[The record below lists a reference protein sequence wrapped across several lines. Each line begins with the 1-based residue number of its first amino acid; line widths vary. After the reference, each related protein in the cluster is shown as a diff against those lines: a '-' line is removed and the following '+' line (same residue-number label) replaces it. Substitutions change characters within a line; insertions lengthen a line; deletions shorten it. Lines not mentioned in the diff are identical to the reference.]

1 MKTRALVIEDS
12 EEIAENLVRML
23 KVLNVE
29 SRRALSVRE
38 AMLLLADELPDII
51 FLDIKMPG
59 FDGFEVMTY
68 LRREPKLQNV
78 PVCIV
83 SSENQ
88 KETVQKAKKMGAIDY
103 ILKPADMDQLERAV
117 KLALA
122 LGMK

>member
-1 MKTRALVIEDS
+1 MKTNALVIDDS
-12 EEIAENLVRML
+12 EEIADNLVRML

-68 LRREPKLQNV
+68 LRREPKLENV

-117 KLALA
+117 KLALT